1 MTKGTIVRT
10 IILALA
16 LVNQLLVTAGY
27 APLPFSDE
35 QLEQMFADGFVIV
48 SAIIAWWKNN
58 SFTKAA
64 IEADKALKEVKLTA
78 KQPQQKQ
85 L

>member
-10 IILALA
+10 IILVLA
-16 LVNQLLVTAGY
+16 LVNQLLTSAGY

-64 IEADKALKEVKLTA
+64 IEADKALKESKTTVKA
-78 KQPQQKQ
+78 EH
-85 L
+85 

>member
-16 LVNQLLVTAGY
+16 LVNQLLTSAGY

-35 QLEQMFADGFVIV
+35 QLEQMFADAFMVV

-64 IEADKALKEVKLTA
+64 IAADNVLKESKTA
-78 KQPQQKQ
+78 AKAEH
-85 L
+85 